1 MCLTPRLYIPNETN
15 NIDTLDCLAEYSDN
29 CDYVS
34 VEETKEGIEYS
45 SLACIQWNVRGL
57 ISKQS
62 DISKF
67 LQTCGGSKQ
76 IDLVIISESWLTK
89 DNIKKV
95 NIPGYSYV
103 GNNRPSRR
111 GGGVGLLIHN
121 NLEFKIRKD
130 LHIDSAIM
138 ENISID
144 IKLGNRTYTAC
155 SIYRPPNTD
164 ATEFNNLFLDYM
176 HNHSTMTNSR
186 EIIIGLD
193 HNLDFLNRNSHEN
206 TQKFIENILDQ
217 DLIPVITK
225 PTRITRSCATLIDN
239 ILLSKTLCSSEQCC
253 IIENDLSDHL
263 PSMVVIPN
271 VYNKK
276 GVPLEF
282 ITRSITPAKLNEL
295 NSELCNNLK
304 ILDVENHTVD
314 EIFDDFHEQ
323 LITIIDDIC
332 PEKLISIPANRA
344 IRDPWM
350 NPGVRKCSSQQLKLY
365 RDFLHQRT
373 PESESKY
380 KSYRKVLKKLKR
392 YCKVQYYHQKCTEY
406 RSNTKKLWNIINEV
420 RGKNTDKTT
429 IISCLKIDS
438 IKQYESKKIGDHLG
452 NYYANVGMQYANKIP
467 LSKKSIDDYVG
478 NIQHEPNSI
487 YFKPCTNSELITIIS
502 KLPNKSSSGFDRI
515 SNKLLKGIAETIVPF
530 LTVIFNESLVKGT
543 FPQRM
548 KHAEVVSLFKKGDRC
563 SVINYWP
570 ISLLMTISK
579 LLEKVVYS
587 RTYDFLNHNNSLYAS
602 QYGFRKKHSCE
613 HAVMDLVGH
622 VVKALEN
629 REYTIA
635 VFLDLSKAF

>member
-15 NIDTLDCLAEYSDN
+15 KINTLDCLSEYSDN

-34 VEETKEGIEYS
+34 VEETKEGIEHS

-67 LQTCGGSKQ
+67 LQICGGSKQ

-111 GGGVGLLIHN
+111 GGGVGFLIRN
-121 NLEFKIRKD
+121 NLKFRIRKD

-155 SIYRPPNTD
+155 SIYCPPNTD
-164 ATEFNNLFLDYM
+164 AAKFNNLFLDYM
-176 HNHSTMTNSR
+176 HNHSTLTNSR

-193 HNLDFLNRNSHEN
+193 HNLDLLNRNSHEN

-239 ILLSKTLCSSEQCC
+239 ILLSKTLCNSEQCY

-282 ITRSITPAKLNEL
+282 VTRSITPSKLNEL
-295 NSELCNNLK
+295 NSEISNNLK

-314 EIFDDFHEQ
+314 EIFDDFHGQ

-344 IRDPWM
+344 IRDRWM

-373 PESESKY
+373 PESECKY
-380 KSYRKVLKKLKR
+380 KSYRNILKKLKR
-392 YCKVQYYHQKCTEY
+392 HCKVQYYHQKCTEY

-420 RGKNTDKTT
+420 CGKITDKTT
-429 IISCLKIDS
+429 VISCLKIDS
-438 IKQYESKKIGDHLG
+438 IKQYDSKKFGDHLG

-515 SNKLLKGIAETIVPF
+515 SNKLLKGIA
-530 LTVIFNESLVKGT
+530 
-543 FPQRM
+543 
-548 KHAEVVSLFKKGDRC
+548 
-563 SVINYWP
+563 
-570 ISLLMTISK
+570 
-579 LLEKVVYS
+579 
-587 RTYDFLNHNNSLYAS
+587 
-602 QYGFRKKHSCE
+602 
-613 HAVMDLVGH
+613 
-622 VVKALEN
+622 
-629 REYTIA
+629 
-635 VFLDLSKAF
+635 